1 MSEASPAISSPCVGV
16 CTMNAETELCAGC
29 YRTIEEIRQWWD
41 MGNEQRAQV
50 ILNLEQRKIE
60 LANFD

>member
-1 MSEASPAISSPCVGV
+1 MSNSDPAINSPCVGV

-41 MGNEQRAQV
+41 MSDEQRAEV
-50 ILNLEQRKIE
+50 IDQLEQRQIA
-60 LANFD
+60 LFD